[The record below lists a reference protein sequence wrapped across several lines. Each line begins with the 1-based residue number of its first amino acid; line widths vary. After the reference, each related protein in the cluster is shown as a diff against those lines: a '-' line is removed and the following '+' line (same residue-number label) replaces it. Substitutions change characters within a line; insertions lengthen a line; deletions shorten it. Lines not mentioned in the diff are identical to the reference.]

1 MTRGEG
7 GWLLLPSAGL
17 SPAILRQFAWRTP
30 AGAVQRRT
38 HRPSARPRPAP
49 ADHRDAARPESR
61 SFPRPSGF
69 RRRPRRRTPPA
80 LPHRHAPG
88 SRGSPG
94 RRLPCPNADRRP
106 RRPDGLG
113 RARRTVPPPMDAT
126 GRKTAGRPAPTTASS
141 TVEATRVRPGICQTN
156 PRRASETAAS
166 RASRLISG
174 SCLPGK

>member
-49 ADHRDAARPESR
+49 ADHRDAARPRAGRSR
-61 SFPRPSGF
+61 GLRASAAARVGGHHPHFRIDTRPVPAARRGDGSRAQTPTAGLAGPTGSAVRAGPF
-69 RRRPRRRTPPA
+69 RRRWTPP
-80 LPHRHAPG
+80 
-88 SRGSPG
+88 
-94 RRLPCPNADRRP
+94 
-106 RRPDGLG
+106 
-113 RARRTVPPPMDAT
+113 V
-126 GRKTAGRPAPTTASS
+126 RKTAGRPAPTTASS

-166 RASRLISG
+166 RLISG